1 MKYSDETQSRESQL
15 ASLRGS
21 SLRGPRFHS
30 HSNLRVRIRL
40 RLLENMMHCALF
52 YRTFLIIHVV
62 VVSATEEIDFVETIL
77 LKLALN

>member
-30 HSNLRVRIRL
+30 HSNLRGIRL

>member
-1 MKYSDETQSRESQL
+1 
-15 ASLRGS
+15 
-21 SLRGPRFHS
+21 
-30 HSNLRVRIRL
+30 
-40 RLLENMMHCALF
+40 MMHCALF